1 MATDNCTAVL
11 DMTYEAT
18 TPTSPSFAT
27 SQALGCANVGAGTY
41 FFRATDS
48 QGNTSSSSSATLTVV
63 DAHDPV
69 ALAANTTLYLNGGV
83 AVLQADNGTFNQS
96 SDACGFTSEV
106 KLASDPESAFT
117 SSLSFA
123 STGTHQIT
131 LRVTDPS
138 GNSSTDE
145 ATLTVEAEPIPGC
158 MDVLAC
164 NYSASANTPDGSCA
178 YPGEE
183 CSAPDAGSGFTW
195 HINANGNGCDCTAQ
209 DFALLYFE
217 DFGPGGAAGGQGIG
231 YGYQGLES
239 LDAEAGL
246 DINTADDEPNWTL
259 GLRCGHGRRHS
270 VPDRIRLLVHRAH
283 SRR

>member
-1 MATDNCTAVL
+1 MATGQLHSCPGRDIQ
-11 DMTYEAT
+11 AT

-27 SQALGCANVGAGTY
+27 SQALGCANVETGTY
-41 FFRATDS
+41 FFRTTDS

-69 ALAANTTLYLNGGV
+69 ALAANTTLYLNGGL

-138 GNSSTDE
+138 GNNSTDE
-145 ATLTVEAEPIPGC
+145 ATLTVKRSNSRL
-158 MDVLAC
+158 DVLAC

-183 CSAPDAGSGFTW
+183 CEYTDAGSGFTW
-195 HINANGNGCDCTAQ
+195 HINANGNGCDCTARTSPPCSTSRTSVPVVPLA
-209 DFALLYFE
+209 DRASGTATR
-217 DFGPGGAAGGQGIG
+217 DWNRSRPRSDWTSTRPTTNSA
-231 YGYQGLES
+231 
-239 LDAEAGL
+239 LDAR
-246 DINTADDEPNWTL
+246 TP
-259 GLRCGHGRRHS
+259 RCGRGRRHS